1 MKKRLLALALCLVLA
16 VSLLPITAAATDYFL
31 SSMTVK
37 ASDVEKK
44 GDRYYLKS
52 VNWEAISEQGEKFNN
67 SNSCGYHIQE
77 IPVYTTDPSSG
88 GDVLTEAP
96 VAGTTYYITF
106 RITTDGSS
114 GVRFNPMSDF
124 SATLEIPGYTAS
136 MIRFQRVHN
145 TCDVYYKLTKH
156 EHTWQLTQTDSTLTV
171 ECGNNGCPIRKMSVE
186 LKANSV
192 TLPNSPFNAWLEG
205 WEQLVSEFPE
215 AKYKFDY
222 KYKGPGDSEYR
233 PVDPIA
239 ANAKAGEY
247 QVGVSLWDITRGPID
262 PSEGTYLF
270 VKYTAADP
278 AVTAQTGD
286 NRPIEIMMASVLVFS
301 ALAAAAFILD
311 SKRKYK
317 Q

>member
-1 MKKRLLALALCLVLA
+1 MKKRLLALALCLVMMT
-16 VSLLPITAAATDYFL
+16 SLLPLTAAADTYYL
-31 SSMTVK
+31 TSVTIK
-37 ASDVEKK
+37 ASGVEEVSGEYKLK
-44 GDRYYLKS
+44 NIQYELIDENIGKISDPVLNSDKTGWMYTEYYS
-52 VNWEAISEQGEKFNN
+52 HA
-67 SNSCGYHIQE
+67 
-77 IPVYTTDPSSG
+77 
-88 GDVLTEAP
+88 GDVGPTLKTPPEKGEP
-96 VAGTTYYITF
+96 YYVKIDF
-106 RITTDGSS
+106 GHSYNEFNGNSS
-114 GVRFNPMSDF
+114 F
-124 SATLEIPGYTAS
+124 SATLEIPGYTVERLGNPKFAS
-136 MIRFQRVHN
+136 NRMYLLFKI
-145 TCDVYYKLTKH
+145 TKNH

-270 VKYTAADP
+270 VKYTAVDP
-278 AVTAQTGD
+278 AITAQTGD
-286 NRPIEIMMASVLVFS
+286 SRPIELMMAGVLVFS
-301 ALAAAAFILD
+301 ALAAAAFIVD
-311 SKRKYK
+311 SKRRSH